1 MLRGSGSSHPC
12 PGLAAPLRVL
22 RWFGRAQPYT
32 PAQVY
37 RASWLTLQSL
47 SKFPLPWPVVCG
59 LDSWPWWG
67 EQISLPSSHRS
78 VSPIETL
85 TKDHKTLLHKVF
97 VHSHPWFYTCSGDN
111 WLHGANVWTICGLAL
126 LTFSAPSQYSFTMLQ
141 PSWITVAHLW
151 MHIFLHVSIFL
162 HALFT
167 LPTIFL

>member
-1 MLRGSGSSHPC
+1 MFASCSSYTGIQSMLREQNSGLLTVGHHQFDFTVATSW
-12 PGLAAPLRVL
+12 LVLL
-22 RWFGRAQPYT
+22 RWAPQKDR
-32 PAQVY
+32 
-37 RASWLTLQSL
+37 
-47 SKFPLPWPVVCG
+47 
-59 LDSWPWWG
+59 

-162 HALFT
+162 HVLFT